1 MNRSIFSNKQAW
13 ENRVNEE
20 NTVSINW
27 SNLQKANEYIQKAKT
42 IAKESGYSIQAGDKT
57 STLESLR
64 KRYQKQTNYSSTRTG
79 IHSLLEDVDNDFC
92 DDIKVK
98 LEDISL
104 IDIMK
109 LKTENISV
117 NQDDIVVIQ
126 DPNTYQGY
134 TTKKVRKVEVSY
146 EDIVKGK
153 TIIDLGDDF
162 NQYIKG
168 IDDGIIE
175 ADKISEDEYMNAV
188 LGSKFAHDM
197 EADDFISGLSFVLDC
212 IPVVGGIKNIAEAC
226 SGTTM
231 TGEKLSDDE
240 RVMLGVGGLLSIGID
255 IATFGSLS
263 GATTAAKV
271 GSFTIKVGI
280 ETGQA
285 MVIGLGSQHLIEN
298 GCNPLLAFAIMA
310 GATVAGGAAFSKVTA
325 KPSITLDLDTLA
337 SKGINNVDELAKHG
351 ITSMDDLAKLGVK
364 NSDDLA
370 KLGIKNADDLAKFG
384 VNSLEDL
391 KHIGLGDL
399 ASYKSIDDIFD
410 SKKSFMDMMD
420 ATEAARYEKY
430 LNSKLTDGLPP
441 NMDMDDYLRY
451 QKALNKL
458 DEISAYNK
466 VNGNAILEI
475 RREADNLLKYGVK
488 NSSDLG
494 KLGITSIDDLTKLGI
509 KNTDDLLSLGVK
521 NIDDLKQVGIKG
533 LDEVNSLDNV
543 FKGSLATDEVLD
555 SIGDRNKNLK
565 LTGEQV
571 DLEWLPEKYKAY
583 EISGNVKV
591 TGVDVNVS
599 RRVYQTDIDPNYIPT
614 NPKAKGLNNK
624 QLMESGRAPYIVDS
638 AGSESAVE
646 LHHLTQREPGSMVE
660 ISEVVHSDN
669 SATLHGL
676 VENGGSF
683 RNDPNLEKQFNN
695 FRNNYWKWRASNY

>member
-1 MNRSIFSNKQAW
+1 W

-79 IHSLLEDVDNDFC
+79 IHSLLEDVDDDFC

-109 LKTENISV
+109 LKTENISI

-134 TTKKVRKVEVSY
+134 TTKKVRKVEVTY
-146 EDIVKGK
+146 EDIVKRK
-153 TIIDLGDDF
+153 TIIDLTDDF
-162 NQYIKG
+162 NKYIKG

-285 MVIGLGSQHLIEN
+285 MVIGLGSQYLMEN

-325 KPSITLDLDTLA
+325 KPSIKLDFDTLG

-399 ASYKSIDDIFD
+399 ATYKSIDDIFD

-430 LNSKLTDGLPP
+430 LSSKLTDGLPP

-466 VNGNAILEI
+466 VNGNAILDI

-509 KNTDDLLSLGVK
+509 KNTDDLLRLGVK

-543 FKGSLATDEVLD
+543 FKGSGYKSFDQNQFDDYIKEVENFT
-555 SIGDRNKNLK
+555 GTK
-565 LTGEQV
+565 LTQGQLDELTNALKNS
-571 DLEWLPEKYKAY
+571 DYGKLDADSL
-583 EISGNVKV
+583 
-591 TGVDVNVS
+591 VNARKDFKKS
-599 RRVYQTDIDPNYIPT
+599 
-614 NPKAKGLNNK
+614 KNN
-624 QLMESGRAPYIVDS
+624 L
-638 AGSESAVE
+638 
-646 LHHLTQREPGSMVE
+646 
-660 ISEVVHSDN
+660 ISEWEINTGQKWPTYTEDVVSPTTGKVLRKAGDKYDAHHIIELSNGGDN
-669 SATLHGL
+669 SWWNLHPAKFPN
-676 VENGGSF
+676 EHQGGIHGTGSKA
-683 RNDPNLEKQFNN
+683 NDLFK
-695 FRNNYWKWRASNY
+695 

>member
-1 MNRSIFSNKQAW
+1 M
-13 ENRVNEE
+13 
-20 NTVSINW
+20 
-27 SNLQKANEYIQKAKT
+27 
-42 IAKESGYSIQAGDKT
+42 
-57 STLESLR
+57 
-64 KRYQKQTNYSSTRTG
+64 
-79 IHSLLEDVDNDFC
+79 HSLLEEVDDDFC

-109 LKTENISV
+109 LKTENISI

-134 TTKKVRKVEVSY
+134 TTKKVRKVEVTY
-146 EDIVKGK
+146 EDIVKRK

-162 NQYIKG
+162 NKYIKG
-168 IDDGIIE
+168 IDDGIIK

-240 RVMLGVGGLLSIGID
+240 RVMLGVGGLISIGID

-263 GATTAAKV
+263 GATTAARV

-364 NSDDLA
+364 NSDDLV

-399 ASYKSIDDIFD
+399 ATYKSIDDIFD

-466 VNGNAILEI
+466 VNGNAILDI

-494 KLGITSIDDLTKLGI
+494 KLEITSIDDLTKLGI

-543 FKGSLATDEVLD
+543 FKDSGAKKIINKDGTIEV
-555 SIGDRNKNLK
+555 IGE
-565 LTGEQV
+565 GEV
-571 DLEWLPEKYKAY
+571 V
-583 EISGNVKV
+583 EIIDN
-591 TGVDVNVS
+591 
-599 RRVYQTDIDPNYIPT
+599 RPYLDPNNRPSYRKGVVEDVYE
-614 NPKAKGLNNK
+614 NAKNTDG
-624 QLMESGRAPYIVDS
+624 IVRDPNT
-638 AGSESAVE
+638 GDIIEW
-646 LHHLTQREPGSMVE
+646 EPGTSRNGIWDMG
-660 ISEVVHSDN
+660 HKPDAKYSDMYKRYLDGEL
-669 SATLHGL
+669 TPK
-676 VENGGSF
+676 EF
-683 RNDPNLEKQFNN
+683 RDWYNDPA
-695 FRNNYWKWRASNY
+695 NYWPEIPANNRSHRFE

>member
-1 MNRSIFSNKQAW
+1 M
-13 ENRVNEE
+13 V
-20 NTVSINW
+20 
-27 SNLQKANEYIQKAKT
+27 
-42 IAKESGYSIQAGDKT
+42 
-57 STLESLR
+57 
-64 KRYQKQTNYSSTRTG
+64 
-79 IHSLLEDVDNDFC
+79 LLLC
-92 DDIKVK
+92 K
-98 LEDISL
+98 
-104 IDIMK
+104 
-109 LKTENISV
+109 
-117 NQDDIVVIQ
+117 Q

-162 NQYIKG
+162 NKYIKG
-168 IDDGIIE
+168 INDGIIK

-285 MVIGLGSQHLIEN
+285 MVIGLGSQYLIEN

-325 KPSITLDLDTLA
+325 KPSIKLDLDTLA

-399 ASYKSIDDIFD
+399 ATYKSIDDIFD

-430 LNSKLTDGLPP
+430 LSSKLTDGLPP

-466 VNGNAILEI
+466 VNGNAILDI

-488 NSSDLG
+488 NTSDLG

-533 LDEVNSLDNV
+533 LDEFNSIDKI
-543 FKGSLATDEVLD
+543 FKGLGNEERLIPGMDGVVTGGNSTKLGKNMLGDMGVNGSKWSGYQAQHIIPAEAMNHPVIQKIGMDFDDASNGLFLRTTDDGISTMSRHKGYHSTYNDFVLSELDKIDIAQSSVAIQKQVLD
-555 SIGDRNKNLK
+555 LQSKLITLQKSGLPLYPKQGASI
-565 LTGEQV
+565 
-571 DLEWLPEKYKAY
+571 DLWERWFYK
-583 EISGNVKV
+583 
-591 TGVDVNVS
+591 
-599 RRVYQTDIDPNYIPT
+599 
-614 NPKAKGLNNK
+614 
-624 QLMESGRAPYIVDS
+624 
-638 AGSESAVE
+638 
-646 LHHLTQREPGSMVE
+646 
-660 ISEVVHSDN
+660 
-669 SATLHGL
+669 
-676 VENGGSF
+676 
-683 RNDPNLEKQFNN
+683 
-695 FRNNYWKWRASNY
+695 